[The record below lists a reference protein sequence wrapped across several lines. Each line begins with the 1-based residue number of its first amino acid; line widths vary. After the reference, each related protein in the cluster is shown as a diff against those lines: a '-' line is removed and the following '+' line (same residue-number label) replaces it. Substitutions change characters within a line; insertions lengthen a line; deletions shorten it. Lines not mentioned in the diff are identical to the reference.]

1 LLSDW
6 KLKKDGILVFEKQN
20 INQKIKG
27 EKTIILK
34 NKMIESIFSKIS
46 DWFRDKKN
54 HYWNK
59 SNSSLQLIN
68 NNFEINVYKYLPII
82 LIFSLL
88 ITSGFLLNEVMMG
101 DHTIYSSKKN
111 GAICNDNWISHSVG
125 SGACSHHGGVKSW
138 TYQEVGFHYYNPHL
152 YINII
157 YLIVAFT
164 IGLFIYSKNIRQR
177 LIAILFELLYRF
189 LIIKWFLVC
198 IIFGILFMVFLPF
211 YIIYLLLNKLYEE

>member
-1 LLSDW
+1 MLSDW

-101 DHTIYSSKKN
+101 DHTIYSSKKM
-111 GAICNDNWISHSVG
+111 GLFVM
-125 SGACSHHGGVKSW
+125 
-138 TYQEVGFHYYNPHL
+138 TTGFH
-152 YINII
+152 
-157 YLIVAFT
+157 
-164 IGLFIYSKNIRQR
+164 
-177 LIAILFELLYRF
+177 IL
-189 LIIKWFLVC
+189 
-198 IIFGILFMVFLPF
+198 
-211 YIIYLLLNKLYEE
+211 